1 MQEAIIK
8 PPWKNGPGQK
18 ISLNA
23 ILVILP
29 VALFFI
35 SFLIG
40 RYPVSPVDVVAIL
53 ASKILP
59 IKHTWPDILDTVVL
73 QIRLPRLIAAILVGT
88 SLSISGASFQGVF
101 RNPLVS
107 PQILG
112 VASGAGFGAAL
123 AIFFSCNSLI
133 IQASAF
139 SFGLVAVGLTYVI
152 SKTVRGTSTLVLV
165 LGGIAVGAFFSALIS
180 ITKCIADPY
189 DQLPSIVFWLMGSLA
204 AIDNTDILMVA
215 LPILAGTAVL
225 LAIRWRINVLSM
237 GDEEAQAMGVDT
249 KKLRVIIIICCTV
262 ITAAAVSISGMIG
275 WVGLV
280 IPHIGRMLVGPDHKK
295 LLPACIAIGA
305 FYLLLVDN
313 IARAALAIE
322 IPLGILTAIIGA
334 PFFIY
339 LLRKSKR
346 GWA

>member
-8 PPWKNGPGQK
+8 SPVKNVAVRK
-18 ISLNA
+18 LSINA
-23 ILVILP
+23 VLIILP

-40 RYPVSPVDVVAIL
+40 RYPATPLDVIAIL
-53 ASKILP
+53 LSKILP
-59 IKHTWPDILDTVVL
+59 IQHTWPDVMDTVVF
-73 QIRLPRLIAAILVGT
+73 QIRLPRLIAAMLVGS
-88 SLSISGASFQGVF
+88 SLSISGAAFQGVF

-112 VASGAGFGAAL
+112 VSSGAGFGAAL
-123 AIFFSCNSLI
+123 AIFFFCNSTI

-139 SFGLVAVGLTYVI
+139 VFGLAAVGLTYLI
-152 SKTVRGTSTLVLV
+152 SKTVKGSSTLVLV
-165 LGGIAVGAFFSALIS
+165 LGGIAIGAFFSALIS
-180 ITKCIADPY
+180 IAKCVADPY

-204 AIDNTDILMVA
+204 ALDNVDVLMVA
-215 LPILAGTAVL
+215 GPILLGIIVLIAV
-225 LAIRWRINVLSM
+225 RWRINTLAM

-249 KKLRVIIIICCTV
+249 KKLRAIIIICCTI
-262 ITAAAVSISGMIG
+262 ITAASVSISGMIG

-295 LLPACIAIGA
+295 LLPACLSIGA

-313 IARAALAIE
+313 IARAALSVE
-322 IPLGILTAIIGA
+322 IPLGILTAMVGA

-339 LLRKSKR
+339 LLRKNKR

>member
-8 PPWKNGPGQK
+8 SPVQNRAARK
-18 ISLNA
+18 ISVSA
-23 ILVILP
+23 ILIILP

-40 RYPVSPVDVVAIL
+40 RYPATPLDVIAIL
-53 ASKILP
+53 LSKILP
-59 IKHTWPDILDTVVL
+59 IQHTWPDVMDTVVF
-73 QIRLPRLIAAILVGT
+73 QIRLPRLIAAMLVGA
-88 SLSISGASFQGVF
+88 SLSISGAAFQGVF

-112 VASGAGFGAAL
+112 VSSGAGFGAAL
-123 AIFFSCNSLI
+123 AIFFFCNSTI
-133 IQASAF
+133 IQGSAF
-139 SFGLVAVGLTYVI
+139 VFGLAAVGLTYLI
-152 SKTVRGTSTLVLV
+152 SKTVKGSSTLVLV
-165 LGGIAVGAFFSALIS
+165 LGGIAIGAFFSALIS
-180 ITKCIADPY
+180 IAKCVADPY

-204 AIDNTDILMVA
+204 ALDNIDVLMVA
-215 LPILAGTAVL
+215 GPIVLGIIVL
-225 LAIRWRINVLSM
+225 LAVRWKINTLAM

-249 KKLRVIIIICCTV
+249 KKLRAIIIICCTI
-262 ITAAAVSISGMIG
+262 ITAASVSISGMIG

-313 IARAALAIE
+313 IARAALSVE
-322 IPLGILTAIIGA
+322 IPLGILTAMVGA

-339 LLRKSKR
+339 LLRKNRR